1 MLEWHQ
7 LFKITVA
14 LFAIVNPFG
23 GIPIFISATHGW
35 TPRDRARTSRTV
47 AFTVFVVLTISAF
60 TGDQLLDFFNISIGS
75 FLVGG
80 GILILLLAI
89 SMLQAKDSPIR
100 QTPEEAVEAADR
112 EAVGVVPLG
121 IPLLAGPGAISSVII
136 ATHQFRHGDLLGHVL
151 LLLPIATV
159 AAVVWGVFLL
169 SNRIAKRLGKTGIN
183 IVTRLM
189 GLILAAMAVEFI
201 ARGLL
206 ELFPRFG
213 QG

>member
-1 MLEWHQ
+1 MQEWHQ

-47 AFTVFVVLTISAF
+47 ALTVFAVLALAAF
-60 TGDQLLDFFNISIGS
+60 TGDRLLEFFNVSIGS
-75 FLVGG
+75 FMVGG
-80 GILILLLAI
+80 GILVLLLAI
-89 SMLQAKDSPIR
+89 SMLQAKESPIR

-121 IPLLAGPGAISSVII
+121 IPLLAGPGAISSMII
-136 ATHQFRHGDLLGHVL
+136 AAHQFRHGDLVGHVML
-151 LLLPIATV
+151 LIPV
-159 AAVVWGVFLL
+159 AVVSLVVWGIFLL
-169 SNRIAKRLGKTGIN
+169 SGRISRRLGKTGIN

-201 ARGLL
+201 ARGLM
-206 ELFPRFG
+206 ELFPKLA
-213 QG
+213 

>member
-1 MLEWHQ
+1 MYEWHQ

-23 GIPIFISATHGW
+23 GIPIFISATSGW
-35 TPRDRARTSRTV
+35 TARDRARTSRTV
-47 AFTVFVVLTISAF
+47 AFTVFAVLAIAAF
-60 TGDQLLDFFNISIGS
+60 TGDRILDFFNISIGS

-89 SMLQAKDSPIR
+89 SMLQAKESLIR
-100 QTPEEAVEAADR
+100 QTPEEAVEVADR
-112 EAVGVVPLG
+112 QAVGVVPLG

-136 ATHQFRHGDLLGHVL
+136 AAHQFRHGDFVGHML
-151 LLLPIATV
+151 LLIPITTV
-159 AAVVWGVFLL
+159 ALVVWGIFLL
-169 SNRIAKRLGKTGIN
+169 SGRISRRLGKTGIN

-201 ARGLL
+201 ARGLI
-206 ELFPRFG
+206 ELFPRLA
-213 QG
+213 

>member
-1 MLEWHQ
+1 MAEWHQ

-35 TPRDRARTSRTV
+35 SARDRARTSRTV
-47 AFTVFVVLTISAF
+47 ALTVFAVLALAAF
-60 TGDQLLDFFNISIGS
+60 TGDRLLEFFNVSIGS
-75 FLVGG
+75 FMVGG
-80 GILILLLAI
+80 GILVLLLAI
-89 SMLQAKDSPIR
+89 SMLQAKESPIR

-121 IPLLAGPGAISSVII
+121 IPLLAGPGAISSMII
-136 ATHQFRHGDLLGHVL
+136 AAHQFRHGDFVGHLMLLIPV
-151 LLLPIATV
+151 TV
-159 AAVVWGVFLL
+159 VALVVWGIFLL
-169 SNRIAKRLGKTGIN
+169 SGRISRRLGKTGIN

-201 ARGLL
+201 ARGLI
-206 ELFPRFG
+206 ELFPNLA
-213 QG
+213 

>member
-1 MLEWHQ
+1 MHEWHQ

-23 GIPIFISATHGW
+23 GIPIFISATSGW
-35 TPRDRARTSRTV
+35 TARDRARTSRTV
-47 AFTVFVVLTISAF
+47 ALTVFVVLAIAAF
-60 TGDQLLDFFNISIGS
+60 TGDRILDFFNISIGS

-89 SMLQAKDSPIR
+89 SMLQAKESLIR

-112 EAVGVVPLG
+112 QAIGVVPLG

-136 ATHQFRHGDLLGHVL
+136 AAHQFRHGDLVGHML
-151 LLLPIATV
+151 LLIPITTV
-159 AAVVWGVFLL
+159 ALVVWGIFLL
-169 SNRIAKRLGKTGIN
+169 SGRISRRLGKTGIN

-201 ARGLL
+201 ARGLI
-206 ELFPRFG
+206 ELFPRLA
-213 QG
+213 